1 MDIDKW
7 IDAGYNLLIIYT
19 PKIIAAILIWIVGI
33 WMIRIVLKGI
43 RKAMDTRD
51 YDISLKKFLLNLIS
65 WVLKIVLIVV
75 VLGTV
80 GIETTSF
87 AAIIAATGLAI
98 GLALQGSLANFAGGV
113 LMMIFKPIKVGDYIE
128 AQGEAGTVRE
138 IEIFTTKLNS
148 PDNKEIIIP
157 NGKLSN
163 DNIVNYSA
171 MDMRR
176 IDLDFGLGYNSDI
189 KHVKDILMGQLKNH
203 PLILKNPEPVVRL
216 SELGDSAINFVV
228 RPWVNTADYWA
239 VRFDL
244 MENIKEA
251 LDAAGI
257 EIPYPHNVQIN
268 KED

>member
-87 AAIIAATGLAI
+87 AAIIAATGLA
-98 GLALQGSLANFAGGV
+98 
-113 LMMIFKPIKVGDYIE
+113 
-128 AQGEAGTVRE
+128 
-138 IEIFTTKLNS
+138 
-148 PDNKEIIIP
+148 
-157 NGKLSN
+157 
-163 DNIVNYSA
+163 
-171 MDMRR
+171 
-176 IDLDFGLGYNSDI
+176 
-189 KHVKDILMGQLKNH
+189 
-203 PLILKNPEPVVRL
+203 
-216 SELGDSAINFVV
+216 
-228 RPWVNTADYWA
+228 
-239 VRFDL
+239 
-244 MENIKEA
+244 
-251 LDAAGI
+251 
-257 EIPYPHNVQIN
+257 
-268 KED
+268 

>member
-1 MDIDKW
+1 
-7 IDAGYNLLIIYT
+7 
-19 PKIIAAILIWIVGI
+19 
-33 WMIRIVLKGI
+33 
-43 RKAMDTRD
+43 
-51 YDISLKKFLLNLIS
+51 
-65 WVLKIVLIVV
+65 
-75 VLGTV
+75 
-80 GIETTSF
+80 
-87 AAIIAATGLAI
+87 
-98 GLALQGSLANFAGGV
+98 V